1 MGGMIMAEDMTT
13 TILVVDDDELN
24 LELAEMIIDA
34 KLGYQ
39 VLRATSGRRA
49 LEILTQNR
57 VDLILLDVMM
67 PGMDGLQ
74 TLQMIRDNPKT
85 KDLPVILL
93 TAAGDTTTVIKG
105 SKLGI
110 KDYIKKP
117 FDSEDLVDRILRTIG
132 FDMLDKMD
140 F

>member
-1 MGGMIMAEDMTT
+1 MTEET

-34 KLGYQ
+34 KLGYK
-39 VLRATSGRRA
+39 VMKAISGRRA
-49 LEILTQNR
+49 LEILTQDK

-85 KDLPVILL
+85 KDIPVILL
-93 TAAGDTTTVIKG
+93 TAAGDTMTVVKG

-117 FDSEDLVDRILRTIG
+117 FDSDDLVDRILRTIG
-132 FDMLDKMD
+132 FDMLDKID
-140 F
+140 V

>member
-1 MGGMIMAEDMTT
+1 MAEDMTT

-49 LEILTQNR
+49 LEILAQSR
-57 VDLILLDVMM
+57 VNLILLDVMM

-93 TAAGDTTTVIKG
+93 TAAGDTMTVVKG

>member
-1 MGGMIMAEDMTT
+1 MDLSMLDDLVS
-13 TILVVDDDELN
+13 TILVVDDDEVN

-34 KLGYQ
+34 KLGYN
-39 VLRATSGRRA
+39 VLRASSGRQA
-49 LEILTQNR
+49 LEVLTQNK

-67 PGMDGLQ
+67 PGLDGMQ

-85 KDLPVILL
+85 KDIPVILL
-93 TAAGDTTTVIKG
+93 TAAGDVMTVVKG

-117 FDSEDLVDRILRTIG
+117 FDSDDLVDRILKVIG
-132 FDMLDKMD
+132 FEMLDNLD
-140 F
+140 L

>member
-1 MGGMIMAEDMTT
+1 MLDDLVS
-13 TILVVDDDELN
+13 TILVVDDDEVN

-34 KLGYQ
+34 KLGYN
-39 VLRATSGRRA
+39 VLRASSGRQA
-49 LEILTQNR
+49 LEVLTQNK

-67 PGMDGLQ
+67 PGLDGMQ

-85 KDLPVILL
+85 KDIPVILL
-93 TAAGDTTTVIKG
+93 TAAGDVMTVVKG

-117 FDSEDLVDRILRTIG
+117 FDSDDLVDRILKVIG
-132 FDMLDKMD
+132 FEMLDNLD
-140 F
+140 L